1 MKKLITII
9 SLAAASLLLAQVT
22 VLETETVEITTK
34 RVRVATTFRNNP
46 ITGELLGAEVET
58 VIVKSSGTNLL
69 SLLPGPTAKLTA
81 EQITNVLTG
90 FSASQ
95 AAFDAALQNVFT
107 NSP

>member
-1 MKKLITII
+1 MKHI
-9 SLAAASLLLAQVT
+9 LALLLVTSVMAQVT

-34 RVRVATTFRNNP
+34 RVRVSTTFRNNP

-58 VIVKSSGTNLL
+58 VIVKSAGTNLL

-95 AAFDAALQNVFT
+95 SALDAALQNVFT